1 MRQFVMWNPP
11 SSSPRFRRRMGR
23 RCDAAIV
30 RMRRTTVRNV
40 AGSWRG
46 RLRRFPRRAF
56 DGEVQI
62 PICLQPH
69 PELRRRFE
77 QSREP
82 EGGIGGNSALA
93 KDDLIQAVQRNAETV
108 RGISLAD
115 AERLQELFEENLAG

>member
-1 MRQFVMWNPP
+1 MCNP
-11 SSSPRFRRRMGR
+11 SSSPRCRRRIDPQY
-23 RCDAAIV
+23 DAAIV

-46 RLRRFPRRAF
+46 RLRRFLRRAF

-77 QSREP
+77 QLREP
-82 EGGIGGNSALA
+82 ERGIGGNFAPSGGG
-93 KDDLIQAVQRNAETV
+93 LISGGYEKTGGGAASV
-108 RGISLAD
+108 
-115 AERLQELFEENLAG
+115 LAGAGGGRKPS